1 MTHFSRD
8 PDWFAA
14 LFAWVPPLFEAKP
27 AGEPVRVWV
36 PACATGA
43 ETYSLVMVLLEYA
56 RTLKEAPPLQ
66 PFGTDL
72 DPTAIQVAR
81 TGFYA
86 NAIKSHISEARLD
99 RFFTKEP

>member
-14 LFAWVPPLFEAKP
+14 LFAWVLPLFEAKP

-43 ETYSLVMVLLEYA
+43 ETYSLVMVL
-56 RTLKEAPPLQ
+56 
-66 PFGTDL
+66 
-72 DPTAIQVAR
+72 
-81 TGFYA
+81 
-86 NAIKSHISEARLD
+86 
-99 RFFTKEP
+99 